1 MKIKF
6 DFKENGVEVGEI
18 TPCPFC
24 GMQERLT
31 ITDPESYEKLVAE
44 NGSSVIVLRCR
55 GCNMELSQHDI
66 PNNNYMM
73 GTGKLIERW
82 NHRA

>member
-6 DFKENGVEVGEI
+6 DFKENGMEVGKI
-18 TPCPFC
+18 APCPFC
-24 GMQERLT
+24 GEHEHLT
-31 ITDPESYEKLVAE
+31 ITDPESYGKLVEE

-55 GCNMELSQHDI
+55 GCNMEFSQHDI

>member
-6 DFKENGVEVGEI
+6 DYKANGIEVGEI
-18 TPCPFC
+18 ASCPFC

-31 ITDPESYEKLVAE
+31 ISDPESYEKLVAE

-55 GCNMELSQHDI
+55 GCNMELSQHSI
-66 PNNNYMM
+66 PNNNYML
-73 GTGKLIERW
+73 GVGLLLGRW

>member
-1 MKIKF
+1 MKIKC
-6 DFKENGVEVGEI
+6 DYSDKDIEVGNVR
-18 TPCPFC
+18 PCPFC

-44 NGSSVIVLRCR
+44 HGSSVIVLRCK
-55 GCNMELSQHDI
+55 GCDMDLSQHDI
-66 PNNNYMM
+66 PGNNYMM
-73 GTGKLIERW
+73 GAGKLIERW

>member
-1 MKIKF
+1 MKIKC
-6 DFKENGVEVGEI
+6 DYSEKGIEVGKI

-31 ITDPESYEKLVAE
+31 ITNPESYERLVAE
-44 NGSSVIVLRCR
+44 HGSSVIVLRCK
-55 GCNMELSQHDI
+55 GCDMEFSQHDI

-73 GTGKLIERW
+73 GAGKLIERW